1 MPLREGSDAS
11 QDDAEHAAK
20 DGVGQIVEGMVLEE
34 PRGSLAPGVRM
45 NESREE
51 RGVPQQL
58 VVSPASATTK
68 RGILPWLRIVAF
80 LFCIGLFAHALGS
93 SDIGAAWQRIQA
105 LGPLALIILI
115 PFPFAIASDAWAW
128 QRLLEG
134 LGRHAPVRRLFRVR
148 IATEAVTNS
157 APAGA
162 VWAEA
167 LGPVLVAMGTGI
179 PASDVFAATTAK
191 RWQVVRMHGVYVVV
205 AALLGHQA
213 VLHASHNLL
222 GNESLLLMVLAGAAV
237 LLLISMGIEAVASR
251 GQLGE
256 RLSGFL
262 ARVHLPR
269 VKTWIESRHHHFA
282 HADRQIG
289 KLSSDRGAMM
299 GSGARLALVWLF
311 EGLETYLILRLLG
324 ANLSLIDVMSFDAG
338 LSVLRSAAIFA
349 PAGIGVQD
357 VGYLTVLSA
366 YDVPD
371 ANAIGPAFVVLK
383 RMKEALYVLVGFVVL
398 ATLRREPGRRAATV
412 G

>member
-1 MPLREGSDAS
+1 MRMPPREGSDAS

-20 DGVGQIVEGMVLEE
+20 GFGAPIATGVILDGPGGS
-34 PRGSLAPGVRM
+34 PDPGSRGSPSGAEGDLLAPPAETKKGV
-45 NESREE
+45 
-51 RGVPQQL
+51 
-58 VVSPASATTK
+58 
-68 RGILPWLRIVAF
+68 LPWLRLAAF
-80 LFCIGLFAHALGS
+80 LACIGLFAHALGN
-93 SDIGAAWQRIQA
+93 SDIGAAWQRIRTLGPQA
-105 LGPLALIILI
+105 LVILV

-128 QRLLEG
+128 QRLLRG
-134 LGRHAPVRRLFRVR
+134 LGRHAGLAQLFRVR

-167 LGPVLVAMGTGI
+167 LGPVLVAMRTGM

-191 RWQVVRMHGVYVVV
+191 RWQVVRMHGVYVTV
-205 AALLGHQA
+205 AALLGYQA
-213 VLHASHNLL
+213 VRHASHNLL
-222 GNESLLLMVLAGAAV
+222 GNDALLPLVLAGAAV
-237 LLLISMGIEAVASR
+237 LLLISAGIEAVASR
-251 GQLGE
+251 GQVGE

-269 VKTWIESRHHHFA
+269 VKSWIEARHHHFA

-289 KLSSDRGAMM
+289 KLSRDRGAML
-299 GSGARLALVWLF
+299 GSAARLALVWLF
-311 EGLETYLILRLLG
+311 EGIETYVVLRLLG
-324 ANLSLIDVMSFDAG
+324 ANLSLIEVMSFDAG

-357 VGYLTVLSA
+357 VGYLTVLNA

-383 RMKEALYVLVGFVVL
+383 RVKEALYVIVGFVVL
-398 ATLRREPGRRAATV
+398 ATLRRAAARRPVPVT
-412 G
+412 